1 MLCVFAVSGRTSL
14 RWVSF
19 FVCVC
24 VCVCVCV
31 FVFVSLRIVPY
42 LLILDSFPSL
52 GEFFI
57 DSISCIVYCAM
68 L

>member
-19 FVCVC
+19 F